1 MSKAANGIAVLVT
14 VHNRR
19 ATTVACLKR
28 LLPQLHEND
37 RVFIVDDGS
46 TDGTGEALR
55 EYAEKVKVEGEGE
68 QWSKIH
74 MIQGDGNLY
83 WAKGMSLAWKTAL
96 EEEPKYAYAYDG
108 FLWLND
114 DAMLCGEAL
123 KKMKAADDGE
133 SLIVG
138 QLVDSAGKEVYGLN
152 VNGWVNGNFVY
163 VPRKVYEKVGM
174 ICGEYAHAWADSD
187 YAIRCKKAGVPIKS
201 CGIVGCTEWHELR
214 PMLEGK
220 NVAQR
225 WRLLF
230 DPKGWNLH
238 DLWLY
243 RKRNFGIHIAILSC
257 IHFLLHV
264 LTDKKL

>member
-1 MSKAANGIAVLVT
+1 MSKAANGIAVLMT

-19 ATTVACLKR
+19 MTTVACLKR

-46 TDGTGEALR
+46 TDGTGEEIVRLFDCSIVR
-55 EYAEKVKVEGEGE
+55 L
-68 QWSKIH
+68 
-74 MIQGDGNLY
+74 IQGDGTLY
-83 WAKGMSLAWKTAL
+83 WAKGMALAWRTAL
-96 EEEPKYAYAYDG
+96 ESETNHQSLTTNHQPPFSG

-187 YAIRCKKAGVPIKS
+187 YAMRCKKAGVPIKS